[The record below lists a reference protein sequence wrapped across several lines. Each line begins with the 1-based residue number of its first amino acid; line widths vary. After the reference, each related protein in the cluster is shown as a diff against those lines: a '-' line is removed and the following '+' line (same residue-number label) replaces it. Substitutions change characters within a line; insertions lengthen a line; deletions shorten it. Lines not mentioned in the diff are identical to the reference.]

1 MIDEIVYEEK
11 NGLKRLAGLTKGV
24 LSELVIQE
32 TDKANEGNIYLG
44 KITKK
49 IQTANGKEGY
59 FVNIGAEKEAFI
71 NAEERELEDLKAHE
85 GQDIVVQVIQEQRA
99 EKGARLSRYLQ
110 LAGVNLVYCPYG
122 DEIEVSSKI
131 EDEHIRDLLGQTVE
145 KYAPNGGWIVRTHAA
160 VVETKDIVIELEQ
173 LRQRFEQISLQAKS
187 LKAPALLAAKDNML
201 EEFICLHSDDLQH
214 ITLNNHILEQN
225 LAAQGFGVV
234 YNSAPF
240 ETFGLEDKIAEAL
253 CKVVKLKCGGRVII
267 EETKAL
273 TAIDVDSGE
282 GTAQGGFGRL
292 NQEAAEEIAHQIIL
306 RNLSGKIMIDFA
318 GMSEFRFLKPV
329 MDILEKALAK
339 DVARAKVLGL
349 SRAGNVEVVRMRRR
363 PSLSDVLTE
372 ECATCAGTGRVEK

>member
-11 NGLKRLAGLTKGV
+11 NGLKRLAGLAKGV
-24 LSELVIQE
+24 LTELIIQE
-32 TDKANEGNIYLG
+32 ADKANEGNIYLG

-59 FVNIGAEKEAFI
+59 FVNIGSEKEAFI

-122 DEIEVSSKI
+122 DEIAVSSKI
-131 EDEHIRDLLGQTVE
+131 EDESIRDLLGQTVE
-145 KYAPNGGWIVRTHAA
+145 KYAQNGGWIVRTHAA
-160 VVETKDIVIELEQ
+160 VVEPKDIVAEMKQ

-187 LKAPALLAAKDNML
+187 LKAPALLTAKDNIL
-201 EEFICLHSDDLQH
+201 EEFIFLHADDLHQ
-214 ITLNNHILEQN
+214 ITLNNHIVEQN

-240 ETFGLEDKIAEAL
+240 EAFGLEDKITEAL

-282 GTAQGGFGRL
+282 GTAQGGLGRL

-372 ECATCAGTGRVEK
+372 ECVTCAGTGRVEK

>member
-1 MIDEIVYEEK
+1 
-11 NGLKRLAGLTKGV
+11 
-24 LSELVIQE
+24 
-32 TDKANEGNIYLG
+32 
-44 KITKK
+44 
-49 IQTANGKEGY
+49 
-59 FVNIGAEKEAFI
+59 
-71 NAEERELEDLKAHE
+71 LED
-85 GQDIVVQVIQEQRA
+85 R
-99 EKGARLSRYLQ
+99 
-110 LAGVNLVYCPYG
+110 
-122 DEIEVSSKI
+122 
-131 EDEHIRDLLGQTVE
+131 
-145 KYAPNGGWIVRTHAA
+145 
-160 VVETKDIVIELEQ
+160 
-173 LRQRFEQISLQAKS
+173 
-187 LKAPALLAAKDNML
+187 
-201 EEFICLHSDDLQH
+201 
-214 ITLNNHILEQN
+214 
-225 LAAQGFGVV
+225 
-234 YNSAPF
+234 
-240 ETFGLEDKIAEAL
+240 IAEAL

-329 MDILEKALAK
+329 MDILEKALAN